1 MYNMN
6 KNIIQINSVCGI
18 GSTGRIA
25 TDIHSALQAKGIGSY
40 IMYGQGKARACD
52 SAIKVSSQWDF
63 YSHALKSRLLDNHGF
78 CSTKATMQAIKA
90 LDALNPDIVHLHN
103 IHGYYLNVELLFSYL
118 KKQPQIKIIWTLHD
132 CWPFTG
138 HCSYFDFCRC
148 EKWKTQC
155 FSCPQKNTYP
165 ASYGFDNSKKNY
177 LRKKSAF
184 TGLKDLTIVTPS
196 QWLADL
202 VKQSYLND
210 YPVQVVNNGIDLTV
224 FQPRQSEFRVKHNL
238 VDKFL
243 IMGAASVWSPRK
255 GFDDFIALANMLPN
269 NYYLVMV
276 GLPPDKIKSLPSN
289 IIGIHRTDNPTEL
302 AEIYSAADVFFNP
315 TYEDNYP
322 TVNLEAIACGTPV
335 ITYNTGGSPESVS
348 AEHGFVFAKGDL
360 ASVVNAVKNLAL
372 RPFALGKLPIS
383 FDKDNFV
390 DEMLALYHL

>member
-1 MYNMN
+1 M
-6 KNIIQINSVCGI
+6 KILQINSVCGL

-25 TDIHSALQAKGIGSY
+25 TDIYAALQAKGIESH
-40 IMYGQGKARACD
+40 IMFGRGEARGCD
-52 SAIKVSSQWDF
+52 SAIKISSQLDF
-63 YSHALKSRLLDNHGF
+63 YSHALQTRLFDNHGF
-78 CSTKATMQAIKA
+78 CSTKATLQAIKA
-90 LDALNPDIVHLHN
+90 LDELKPDIVHLHN
-103 IHGYYLNVELLFSYL
+103 IHGYYLNVELLFAYL
-118 KKQPQIKIIWTLHD
+118 KQQPKIKIIWTLHD

-138 HCSYFDFCRC
+138 HCAYFDFADCS
-148 EKWKTQC
+148 KWKTQC

-165 ASYGFDNSKKNY
+165 ASNGLDNSKNNY
-177 LRKKSAF
+177 QRKKAAF

-202 VKQSYLND
+202 VKQSYLKD
-210 YPVQVVNNGIDLTV
+210 YPVQVVNNGIDLSV

-255 GFDDFIALANMLPN
+255 GFDDFIALAKILPD
-269 NYYLVMV
+269 NYHLVMV
-276 GLPPDKIKSLPSN
+276 GLSPDKIKTLPSN

-322 TVNLEAIACGTPV
+322 TVNLEAIACCTPV

-348 AEHGFVFAKGDL
+348 TEHGFVVAKGDVSAVL
-360 ASVVNAVKNLAL
+360 AVVKNLSL
-372 RPFALGKLPIS
+372 EPFHMGKLPIS

>member
-1 MYNMN
+1 M
-6 KNIIQINSVCGI
+6 KLLQINSVCGI

-25 TDIHSALQAKGIGSY
+25 TDIHAALQSKGFDSY
-40 IMYGQGKARACD
+40 IIYGRDKARACD
-52 SAIKVSSQWDF
+52 SAIKISSKFDF
-63 YSHALKSRLLDNHGF
+63 YSHALQTRLFDNHGF
-78 CSTKATMQAIKA
+78 CSNMATRETIKKIEA
-90 LDALNPDIVHLHN
+90 LQPDIVHLHN
-103 IHGYYLNVELLFSYL
+103 IHGYYINVELLFSYL
-118 KKQPQIKIIWTLHD
+118 KQLKKIKVIWTLHD

-138 HCSYFDFCRC
+138 HCSHFDFCGC
-148 EKWKTQC
+148 DKWKTQC

-165 ASYGFDNSKKNY
+165 ATYGLDNSKSNY
-177 LRKKSAF
+177 HRKKEIF
-184 TGLKDLTIVTPS
+184 TGISNLTIVTPS

-210 YPVQVVNNGIDLTV
+210 YPVQIVNNGIDLTV

-269 NYYLVMV
+269 NYRLVMV
-276 GLPPDKIKSLPSN
+276 GLPPDKIKLLPSN
-289 IIGIHRTDNPTEL
+289 IFGIHRTDNPIEL
-302 AEIYSAADVFFNP
+302 AEIYSTVDVFFNS

-348 AEHGFVFAKGDL
+348 PEHGFVVAKGDVG
-360 ASVVNAVKNLAL
+360 AVAEVVKYISHHPLIM
-372 RPFALGKLPIS
+372 GKLPIS

-390 DEMLALYHL
+390 EEMLALYHL

>member
-1 MYNMN
+1 M
-6 KNIIQINSVCGI
+6 KILQINSVCGL

-25 TDIHSALQAKGIGSY
+25 TDIHAALQAKGIESH
-40 IMYGQGKARACD
+40 IMFGRGEARGCD
-52 SAIKVSSQWDF
+52 SAIKISSQLDF
-63 YSHALKSRLLDNHGF
+63 YSHALQTRLFDNHGF
-78 CSTKATMQAIKA
+78 CSTKATQQAIEA
-90 LDALNPDIVHLHN
+90 LDELKPDIVHLHN
-103 IHGYYLNVELLFSYL
+103 IHGYYLNVELLFAYL
-118 KKQPQIKIIWTLHD
+118 KRQKKIKVIWTLHD

-138 HCSYFDFCRC
+138 HCSYFDFCGC
-148 EKWKTQC
+148 DKWKTQC

-165 ASYGFDNSKKNY
+165 ASNGLDNSKSNY
-177 LRKKSAF
+177 QRKKAAF
-184 TGLKDLTIVTPS
+184 SWVKDLTIVTPS

-202 VKQSYLND
+202 VKQSYLKD
-210 YPVQVVNNGIDLTV
+210 YPVQVVNNGIDLSV

-255 GFDDFIALANMLPN
+255 GFDDFIALAKILPD
-269 NYYLVMV
+269 NYHLVMV
-276 GLPPDKIKSLPSN
+276 GLSPDKIKTLPSN

-322 TVNLEAIACGTPV
+322 TVNLEAIACCTPV

-348 AEHGFVFAKGDL
+348 TEHGFVVAKGDVSAVL
-360 ASVVNAVKNLAL
+360 AVVKNLSL
-372 RPFALGKLPIS
+372 EPFHMGKLPIS

>member
-1 MYNMN
+1 M
-6 KNIIQINSVCGI
+6 KVLQINTVCGV

-25 TDIHSALQAKGIGSY
+25 TDIHAALQAKGIESH
-40 IMYGQGKARACD
+40 IMYGRGEARGCD
-52 SAIKVSSQWDF
+52 SAVKISNKLDF
-63 YSHALKSRLLDNHGF
+63 YSHALQTRLLDNHGF
-78 CSTKATMQAIKA
+78 CSTKAAQQAIKV
-90 LDALNPDIVHLHN
+90 LNELKPDIVHLHN
-103 IHGYYLNVELLFSYL
+103 IHGYYLNVELLFAYL
-118 KKQPQIKIIWTLHD
+118 KQQPKVKVIWTLHD

-138 HCSYFDFCRC
+138 HCAYFDFADCS
-148 EKWKTQC
+148 KWKTQC

-165 ASYGFDNSKKNY
+165 ASNGLDNSKNNY
-177 LRKKSAF
+177 QRKKAAF
-184 TGLKDLTIVTPS
+184 TGVKDLTIVTPS

-202 VKQSYLND
+202 VKQSYLKD
-210 YPVQVVNNGIDLTV
+210 YPVQVINNGIDLSV

-255 GFDDFIALANMLPN
+255 GFNDFIVLANMLPD
-269 NYYLVMV
+269 NYRLVIV
-276 GLPPDKIKSLPSN
+276 GLSQDKIKTLPSN

-348 AEHGFVFAKGDL
+348 SEDGFVVDKGDL
-360 ASVVNAVKNLAL
+360 GAVVEVV
-372 RPFALGKLPIS
+372 GKLKKIPFKINDVPAG
-383 FDKDNFV
+383 FNKDNFV
-390 DEMLALYHL
+390 EAMLAVYHH